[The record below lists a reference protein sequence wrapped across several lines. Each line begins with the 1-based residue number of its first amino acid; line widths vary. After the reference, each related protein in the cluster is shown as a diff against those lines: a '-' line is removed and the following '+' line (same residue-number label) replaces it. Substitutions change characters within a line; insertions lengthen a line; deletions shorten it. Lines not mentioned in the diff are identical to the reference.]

1 MGLSWQTGPLSRGA
15 IGLFFVPGP
24 LPKRLLYAS
33 RCAGACACASAEP
46 GSPIARMS
54 SCRSNLCRCPVA
66 YFAETDVS
74 SDTLHRTEQT
84 SRHPEPRSRL
94 LVHRPS
100 GRADRTARGVATG
113 LRERVAGAGRVR
125 LASHGRL
132 LRRRRTD
139 PSDEFWRC
147 ASASSEDFSER
158 VLSLCFQKTKEK
170 MIWQQA
176 KRETRNTG
184 KGIS

>member
-84 SRHPEPRSRL
+84 SRHPEPRSHL

-100 GRADRTARGVATG
+100 GRADRTARGAFAWHAMDAFHEED
-113 LRERVAGAGRVR
+113 ERIQARNSGGVHRQVQKIFQSECSR
-125 LASHGRL
+125 SVFRKQ
-132 LRRRRTD
+132 RR
-139 PSDEFWRC
+139 
-147 ASASSEDFSER
+147 
-158 VLSLCFQKTKEK
+158 K
-170 MIWQQA
+170 
-176 KRETRNTG
+176 
-184 KGIS
+184 